1 MRTES
6 ALDARPSPLAPRVL
20 IGGVGY
26 RWMRDGSIGLV
37 ASDELMRQEWPAHVE
52 VADLGF
58 GAIYVTQD
66 LAHAEPPYAR
76 LVLLAGVARGRTP
89 GRIYRSCWSGD
100 VPDAEELQEL
110 IREAGAG
117 IVEVDHLLAIARYF
131 GALPDDVV
139 LIELEPVAVEGGE
152 DLSPEGGAAL
162 PRLLA
167 IARDEALAPPTEA
180 NAGPVTTPATR
191 AIRWPGVASAGER
204 AE

>member
-1 MRTES
+1 MQHRLT
-6 ALDARPSPLAPRVL
+6 APLCPRVL
-20 IGGVGY
+20 VGGVGY

-66 LAHAEPPYAR
+66 LAHAEPPYDR

-89 GRIYRSCWSGD
+89 GRVYCSRWAGAA
-100 VPDAEELQEL
+100 PDAEELQEL

-117 IVEVDHLLAIARYF
+117 IVEVDHLLAIASYF

-139 LIELEPVAVEGGE
+139 LIEVEPVAVEGGE
-152 DLSPEGGAAL
+152 ELSAEGAALL
-162 PRLLA
+162 PRLLEL
-167 IARDEALAPPTEA
+167 ARAEALAPSDRDGALAGRPEAPT
-180 NAGPVTTPATR
+180 V
-191 AIRWPGVASAGER
+191 RWPGIGAAEEQAG
-204 AE
+204 